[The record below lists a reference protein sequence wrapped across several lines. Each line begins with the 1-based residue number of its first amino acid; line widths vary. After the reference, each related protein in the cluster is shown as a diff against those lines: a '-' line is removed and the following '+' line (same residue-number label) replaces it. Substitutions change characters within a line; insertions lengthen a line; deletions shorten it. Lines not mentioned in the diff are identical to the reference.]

1 MATLMQNK
9 GKIIACDIYEHKL
22 KLIQDNANRLGINII
37 EPKLLDAR
45 EIGNQYKNQ
54 AEIFE
59 ELPPLQL
66 AILESAALAVK
77 PQGVLVYSTCTIMP
91 QENIEIINQF
101 LAKHPEFVLEDIRK
115 YLPFKTKSKEKT
127 LQLMPYK
134 DNTDGFFIARM
145 YKKV

>member
-1 MATLMQNK
+1 MAITKSKTYSDCFL
-9 GKIIACDIYEHKL
+9 Y
-22 KLIQDNANRLGINII
+22 
-37 EPKLLDAR
+37 
-45 EIGNQYKNQ
+45 NQYSNYQVVLVDTITNADRIDKT
-54 AEIFE
+54 EKIFE

-115 YLPFKTKSKEKT
+115 YLPFKTKSK
-127 LQLMPYK
+127 
-134 DNTDGFFIARM
+134 DI
-145 YKKV
+145 